1 MNHAD
6 KSCARVAWLLTG
18 LILLS
23 FAFGVAMYLPAEHRA
38 QKFEE
43 MKKKYQAKQH
53 PGIAV
58 FARPS
63 RTRNAATL
71 KEKCRIGGEA
81 RRRRATSSSLP

>member
-53 PGIAV
+53 RAL
-58 FARPS
+58 PS
-63 RTRNAATL
+63 SPDPAA
-71 KEKCRIGGEA
+71 
-81 RRRRATSSSLP
+81 RATQPR

>member
-1 MNHAD
+1 MTAPRLEQVNGPD
-6 KSCARVAWLLTG
+6 KPSRRVAWLLTG

-53 PGIAV
+53 RAL
-58 FARPS
+58 PS
-63 RTRNAATL
+63 SPDPAA
-71 KEKCRIGGEA
+71 
-81 RRRRATSSSLP
+81 RATQPR